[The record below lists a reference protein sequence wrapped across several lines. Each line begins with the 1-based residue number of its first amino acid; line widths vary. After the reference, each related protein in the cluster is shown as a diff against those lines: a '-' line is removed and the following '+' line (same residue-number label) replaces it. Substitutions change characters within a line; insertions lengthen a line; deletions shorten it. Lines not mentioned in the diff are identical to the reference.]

1 MQTVNMSSKCCCV
14 LAVVCLS
21 VILLSLDA
29 DAQPTVDDE
38 IVTCDFAMPEEVAN
52 SVKTIASNQQL
63 MKDELT
69 DVRKIASDLQ
79 RNIEEIRDELAGVKR
94 QPADCGCASA
104 KSTTVNPIHTST
116 QSTHGTSCL
125 VLIIVKRSTEYHA
138 NEIGSLTLATRLS
151 ANVLSKCLFERV
163 H

>member
-1 MQTVNMSSKCCCV
+1 MSSKWCCV

-38 IVTCDFAMPEEVAN
+38 IATCDFATPQEVAN
-52 SVKTIASNQQL
+52 SVKTIASNVQL

-69 DVRKIASDLQ
+69 
-79 RNIEEIRDELAGVKR
+79 GVKR
-94 QPADCGCASA
+94 QLADCGCARA
-104 KSTTVNPIHTST
+104 ESTTANPIYSST

-125 VLIIVKRSTEYHA
+125 VLIIVKRIPVSNCSRE
-138 NEIGSLTLATRLS
+138 
-151 ANVLSKCLFERV
+151 ERV
-163 H
+163 LVFSSGCRNMLL

>member
-1 MQTVNMSSKCCCV
+1 MSSKRCCV

-38 IVTCDFAMPEEVAN
+38 IATCDFATPQEVAN

-69 DVRKIASDLQ
+69 
-79 RNIEEIRDELAGVKR
+79 GVKR
-94 QPADCGCASA
+94 QLALLADCGCARA
-104 KSTTVNPIHTST
+104 ESTTVNPIYSST

-125 VLIIVKRSTEYHA
+125 VLIIVKRIPVSNCSGE
-138 NEIGSLTLATRLS
+138 
-151 ANVLSKCLFERV
+151 ERV
-163 H
+163 LVFSSGCRNMLL

>member
-1 MQTVNMSSKCCCV
+1 MSSKRCCV

-38 IVTCDFAMPEEVAN
+38 IATCDFATPQEVAN

-69 DVRKIASDLQ
+69 
-79 RNIEEIRDELAGVKR
+79 GVKR
-94 QPADCGCASA
+94 QLADCGCASA
-104 KSTTVNPIHTST
+104 KSTTVNPIYSST

-125 VLIIVKRSTEYHA
+125 VLIIVKRIPVSNCSRE
-138 NEIGSLTLATRLS
+138 
-151 ANVLSKCLFERV
+151 ERV
-163 H
+163 LVFSSGCRNMLL

>member
-1 MQTVNMSSKCCCV
+1 MSSKWCCV

-29 DAQPTVDDE
+29 DAQPTTDDE
-38 IVTCDFAMPEEVAN
+38 IATCDFATPEEVAN

-69 DVRKIASDLQ
+69 
-79 RNIEEIRDELAGVKR
+79 GVKR
-94 QPADCGCASA
+94 QLADCGCARA
-104 KSTTVNPIHTST
+104 ESTTVNPIYSST
-116 QSTHGTSCL
+116 QSTHGTSRL

-138 NEIGSLTLATRLS
+138 NEIGSLTLATCLS
-151 ANVLSKCLFERV
+151 AAALSK
-163 H
+163 

>member
-1 MQTVNMSSKCCCV
+1 MSSKWCCV

-38 IVTCDFAMPEEVAN
+38 IMTCDFATPEEVAN
-52 SVKTIASNQQL
+52 SVKTIASNQQQ

-69 DVRKIASDLQ
+69 
-79 RNIEEIRDELAGVKR
+79 GVKR
-94 QPADCGCASA
+94 QLADCGCASA
-104 KSTTVNPIHTST
+104 KSTTVNPIYSST

-125 VLIIVKRSTEYHA
+125 VLIIVKRPTEYHA
-138 NEIGSLTLATRLS
+138 NEI
-151 ANVLSKCLFERV
+151 
-163 H
+163 

>member
-1 MQTVNMSSKCCCV
+1 V

-38 IVTCDFAMPEEVAN
+38 IMTCDFATPQEVAN

-69 DVRKIASDLQ
+69 
-79 RNIEEIRDELAGVKR
+79 GVKR
-94 QPADCGCASA
+94 QLADCGCARA
-104 KSTTVNPIHTST
+104 KSTTVNPIDYST

-125 VLIIVKRSTEYHA
+125 VLIIVKRLTEYHA
-138 NEIGSLTLATRLS
+138 NEIGSLTLATCLP
-151 ANVLSKCLFERV
+151 ADVLSK
-163 H
+163 